1 MSTISANDIQN
12 TSGGIPTVK
21 GQRLIPTAWVNFN
34 GSVIAIRDS
43 ENVSSITDNG
53 TGSYTVNFATVM
65 ANGNISA
72 VGATGEGNVAGFIRV
87 GSTSA
92 TATAI
97 NSRVSSNGVAYDD
110 SKIYIVVIGGQ

>member
-1 MSTISANDIQN
+1 MSTISANDLQN

-53 TGSYTVNFATVM
+53 VGQYAVNFIVTMANYGYSVSCTAKTGGIMGGGDAAGLGYALVTAVTDTGSYYD
-65 ANGNISA
+65 
-72 VGATGEGNVAGFIRV
+72 
-87 GSTSA
+87 
-92 TATAI
+92 
-97 NSRVSSNGVAYDD
+97 SNYMFVTTM
-110 SKIYIVVIGGQ
+110 GGQ